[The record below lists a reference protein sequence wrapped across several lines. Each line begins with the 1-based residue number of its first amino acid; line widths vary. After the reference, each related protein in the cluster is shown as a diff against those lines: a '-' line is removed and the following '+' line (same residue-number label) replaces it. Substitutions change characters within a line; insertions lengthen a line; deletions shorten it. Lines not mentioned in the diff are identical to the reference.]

1 MSVRIRKQKRDNRF
15 NINLTDDEAQIFEA
29 ASNITGIN
37 AGVIMRQMLL
47 KQALAILLAD
57 DIEPDFSLD
66 NFLNKGATAHLLRS
80 GEVCQQN
87 Q

>member
-1 MSVRIRKQKRDNRF
+1 MHIRKQKRDNRF
-15 NINLTDDEAQIFEA
+15 NINLTDDEAHIFEA
-29 ASNITGIN
+29 AANITGIN

-57 DIEPDFSLD
+57 DIEPDFSLER
-66 NFLNKGATAHLLRS
+66 LLSKGAEPHLLRS
-80 GEVCQQN
+80 DLCQQN